1 MPRSNSRS
9 SNPPRSSCRSSHAL
23 LATQPCCW
31 RCASWGLCRKFE
43 YRLACGMCFGQ
54 PHPSPSENHD
64 HTHVHVHGAT
74 TSALV
79 YVCICVCVLFI
90 GGGNS
95 CNHHHQHHLE
105 LNNNNNFCSAV
116 RQLRRHYL
124 HYTPCIHLDHRQTL
138 CHLSTPSSPSCAPC
152 CAICSNLKRCLWSR
166 SVCELP
172 LCVCY

>member
-9 SNPPRSSCRSSHAL
+9 SNPPLLVPFISRP

-31 RCASWGLCRKFE
+31 RCASWSLCRKFE

-54 PHPSPSENHD
+54 PPKPIWESWPYTCTRTPCHNVSLC
-64 HTHVHVHGAT
+64 V
-74 TSALV
+74 
-79 YVCICVCVLFI
+79 CVCVLFI

-95 CNHHHQHHLE
+95 CNHHHHHHLE
-105 LNNNNNFCSAV
+105 LNNNNSCSAV
-116 RQLRRHYL
+116 RQLRRRYL
-124 HYTPCIHLDHRQTL
+124 HYALHPPRPQANSLPPQHPQLAC
-138 CHLSTPSSPSCAPC
+138 CAPR